1 MDQVMSPASSSCCR
15 RSPILVRSMWL
26 IGLIFCS
33 ALLFSAPST
42 TQTAAAAV
50 DVNDSSVCQNLVPS
64 PRLEQFV
71 DELPRLK
78 TILVNNRKQVTLGAY
93 KIKQV
98 RDVSSSIG
106 PACILDHLQALEQFL
121 LFEYLFSILSK
132 PCYWDSSDHRFVL
145 EKAPPRAH
153 CAP

>member
-1 MDQVMSPASSSCCR
+1 
-15 RSPILVRSMWL
+15 MWV

-33 ALLFSAPST
+33 ALLFSAPSIIARGET
-42 TQTAAAAV
+42 TQAAAAAV

-121 LFEYLFSILSK
+121 LFEYLCSILSK
-132 PCYWDSSDHRFVL
+132 PCSWNSSDKRFVL
-145 EKAPPRAH
+145 EKAPLGRILHPSELLGKFQ
-153 CAP
+153 

>member
-1 MDQVMSPASSSCCR
+1 MTGSLHMSMDQVMSPASSCCCR
-15 RSPILVRSMWL
+15 RSPILVRSMWV

-33 ALLFSAPST
+33 ALFFSAPSIIARGET

-78 TILVNNRKQVTLGAY
+78 TILFNNRKQVTLGAY
-93 KIKQV
+93 KLKQV

-106 PACILDHLQALEQFL
+106 PASILGHLQALEQFL

-132 PCYWDSSDHRFVL
+132 PCS
-145 EKAPPRAH
+145 
-153 CAP
+153 